1 MPPVIRPD
9 PYAGYS
15 FLMTVNGVS
24 DDGSATAGSFSEI
37 SGIEV
42 EIAPIEYR
50 NGSELN
56 TVRKMAGLVKYTNLT
71 CKRGVTGDL
80 NFWNWILAGINGQ
93 VQRADGS
100 IVLRDEAHAEVM
112 RWNFRRAW
120 PCKFTGPGLNAANN
134 EIAIDTMEI
143 CHEGIE
149 IDQ

>member
-24 DDGSATAGSFSEI
+24 DDGSATAASFSEI
-37 SGIEV
+37 TLGAVTAAVIT
-42 EIAPIEYR
+42 YR
-50 NGSELN
+50 NGSEPP
-56 TVRKMAGLVKYTNLT
+56 TPRKHRGLIEYENLT
-71 CKRGVTGDL
+71 CKRGITGDL
-80 NFWNWILAGINGQ
+80 NFWNWMLAGITGQ

-100 IVLRDEAHAEVM
+100 IVLRDENQTEVM

-120 PCKFTGPGLNAANN
+120 PCKFTGPGLNAANS

-149 IDQ
+149 IDR